1 MNPVEYDNIAALE
14 QEHWYYTGKR
24 AVVRRW
30 LDRVAGLK
38 PDDVLLDCGAGTG
51 FFAQEMEAR
60 CRVLVLDDHEES
72 LRLLRTRFNPGQILT
87 LAGDR
92 IPLPDRSVNCVTA
105 LDVLEH
111 IRHDAAAVREFHRVL
126 APGGT
131 AVVTVPAGMA
141 LWSDWDEGL
150 HHFRRYSR
158 RELCA
163 LFPAGDWEI
172 AYVNYTN
179 CLIYPA
185 VWVVRKWR
193 RKVRQTREPWTE
205 PRTEDRVPPWP
216 WNGIFRALFVS
227 MASWRVPF
235 PFGVSLVLV
244 ARRRG

>member
-14 QEHWYYTGKR
+14 QDHWYYTGKR
-24 AVVRRW
+24 TVVRRW

-51 FFAQEMEAR
+51 FFAKEMEAR

-72 LRLLRTRFNPGQILT
+72 LRLLRTRFKPEQILG

-111 IRHDAAAVREFHRVL
+111 IKDDAPAVREFHRLLV
-126 APGGT
+126 PGGT
-131 AVVTVPAGMA
+131 AVVTVPASMA

-150 HHFRRYSR
+150 HHFRRYDR
-158 RELCA
+158 RSLCA
-163 LFPAGDWEI
+163 LFPERDWEI

-179 CLIYPA
+179 VIIYPA

-193 RKVRQTREPWTE
+193 RKIRQTQRPWAE
-205 PRTEDRVPPWP
+205 PRTEDRIPSWP

-227 MASWRVPF
+227 MASWPLPF
-235 PFGVSLVLV
+235 PCGVSLVLV
-244 ARRRG
+244 ARRKG